1 MPNYFNF
8 KETLAS
14 KPRLMT
20 LEEIKRFKADPN
32 KDYYMSIFAYNDNHK
47 KHVDQTGSVAG
58 IKDVKTNTLVF
69 DFDSKDLEQVKKDVL
84 ELGTRLIETYEVDPD
99 NIACFFSG
107 SKGLHVVVPLNKEI
121 TPEEFKQ
128 ATVKLAENLDTFD
141 PVVSDPQRVLRV
153 EHTKHPK
160 TGLYKI
166 PLHIAEVDEL
176 SIDQIK
182 QLAKT
187 PREDFKVNTK
197 AVNLPETLFKVIKKE
212 KQEVISTDDFDYT
225 NPPKGWKKYKYALAQ
240 GWFDS
245 GERHNALMVIAA
257 TCRGLGY
264 DKEQT
269 YFLCK
274 SALKKQ
280 ARRTGGDEFDKSELW
295 ENIIEQSVFS
305 NTWEGGQ
312 YSPQNNPWLKKYC
325 ERMNFSVNEKEEKVI
340 QLDDIELGFTQYVQ
354 NIEQNTVLTGIPC
367 LDKAMPL
374 TTGMNLGVI
383 GAASS
388 GKTALALSILK
399 NTSKAGVV
407 SVFAS
412 LDMHRNRL
420 FEKLLYKTSGLSRD
434 DLYKKIK
441 EGNAGPIFEKVREEY
456 KNVYFYDRSAPTVD
470 NIREY
475 INQVQEQTGK
485 KVKMVMLDY
494 FERVNSD
501 KSEDTAASKE
511 VAGKLQ
517 DLVND
522 FDICMVTL
530 VQPNKFALASGPDS
544 PITNYTAIKGSSFLY
559 QSFRSIISIWRP
571 FFNPEWS
578 EYDKFLQMAILKNDL
593 GELDM
598 FNFGWHGK
606 KGEIWELAQEGEEE
620 LERLMKMKNSAKS
633 KVEEGNKDWS

>member
-20 LEEIKRFKADPN
+20 LEEIKKFKADPN

-69 DFDSKDLEQVKKDVL
+69 DFDSKDLERVKKDVL
-84 ELGTRLIETYEVDPD
+84 ELGNRLVNIYNVDPD

-107 SKGLHVVVPLNKEI
+107 SKGLHVVVPIDKEI

-128 ATVKLAENLDTFD
+128 ATGRLAENLETFD

-153 EHTKHPK
+153 EHTRHPK

-176 SIDQIK
+176 STDQIK

-187 PREDFKVNTK
+187 PREDFTANTRSVK
-197 AVNLPETLFKVIKKE
+197 LPETLFKIIKKE
-212 KQEVISTDDFDYT
+212 KQEVISLDEFDYN

-280 ARRTGGDEFDKSELW
+280 ARRTGEGEFDKSELW

-305 NTWEGGQ
+305 STWEGGQ

-325 ERMNFSVNEKEEKVI
+325 ERMNFSINEKEEKVI
-340 QLDDIELGFTQYVQ
+340 QLNDIELGFTQYVQ

-420 FEKLLYKTSGLSRD
+420 FEKLLYKTSGLNRD

-441 EGNAGPIFEKVREEY
+441 EGTAGPIFEKVREEY

-475 INQVQEQTGK
+475 ITQVQEQTGK

-571 FFNPEWS
+571 FFNPEYS

-620 LERLMKMKNSAKS
+620 LERLLKLKASAKS
-633 KVEEGNKDWS
+633 NVEDGNNDWT

>member
-32 KDYYMSIFAYNDNHK
+32 KDYYMSIFAYNDSHK

-84 ELGTRLIETYEVDPD
+84 ELGNRLVNIYNVDPD

-107 SKGLHVVVPLNKEI
+107 SKGLHVVVPIDKEI

-153 EHTKHPK
+153 EHTRHPK

-176 SIDQIK
+176 STDQIK

-187 PREDFKVNTK
+187 PREDFTTNTK
-197 AVNLPETLFKVIKKE
+197 SVKLPETLFKVIKKE
-212 KQEVISTDDFDYT
+212 KQEVISLDEFDYN

-280 ARRTGGDEFDKSELW
+280 ARRTGEGEFDKSELW

-305 NTWEGGQ
+305 STWEGGQ

-325 ERMNFSVNEKEEKVI
+325 ERMNFSTNEKEEKVI

-441 EGNAGPIFEKVREEY
+441 EGTAGPIFEKVREEY

-475 INQVQEQTGK
+475 ITQVQEQTGK

-593 GELDM
+593 GELNM

-606 KGEIWELAQEGEEE
+606 KGEIWELAEEGEEE
-620 LERLMKMKNSAKS
+620 LERLIKMKNSAKS
-633 KVEEGNKDWS
+633 KVDEGNNDWS